1 MRLVVLVGREEEV
14 AAGEG
19 RGRGPARR
27 DVDTAIGDEPCALSS
42 RGIEDLVCVV
52 SRQRRIAA
60 KPAAGETS
68 TKRGGAAVA
77 GARGRRGGDS
87 GGRTPG
93 RERRRWL
100 EPGKGAMVVA
110 GAKGGRAV
118 VVVGF

>member
-1 MRLVVLVGREEEV
+1 V

-27 DVDTAIGDEPCALSS
+27 DEDTAIGDEPRALSS

-77 GARGRRGGDS
+77 GARGGRGGNS